1 MSSSDSI
8 DAPTDLPPHPE
19 PIAATDIDPA
29 IAGAVDTVGDRCGV
43 LGLEQMISY
52 AQKALTVAR
61 EALGE
66 LADLGKDSA
75 SSGTAPDSAPDSA
88 LDNALDDSRPE
99 DSAPA

>member
-29 IAGAVDTVGDRCGV
+29 IAGAVDGVGDRFGV

-52 AQKALTVAR
+52 AQEALSVARKAL
-61 EALGE
+61 ED
-66 LADLGKDSA
+66 LADAGEDV
-75 SSGTAPDSAPDSA
+75 AP
-88 LDNALDDSRPE
+88 
-99 DSAPA
+99 PA

>member
-19 PIAATDIDPA
+19 PIAATDVDPA
-29 IAGAVDTVGDRCGV
+29 IAAAVDTVGDRFGV

-61 EALGE
+61 QALDE
-66 LADLGKDSA
+66 LADLADDDA
-75 SSGTAPDSAPDSA
+75 PPEDAPDGG
-88 LDNALDDSRPE
+88 
-99 DSAPA
+99 APA